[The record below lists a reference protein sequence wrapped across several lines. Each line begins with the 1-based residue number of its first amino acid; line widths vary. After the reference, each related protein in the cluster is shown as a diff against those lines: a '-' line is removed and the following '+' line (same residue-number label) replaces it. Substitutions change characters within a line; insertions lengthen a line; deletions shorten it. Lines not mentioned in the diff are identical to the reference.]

1 MNKLSTNRM
10 YRDLIRNRT
19 LNGEFH
25 IECIECGKLFVPES
39 PLTIVS
45 FSLLVEF
52 VWSVKVVN

>member
-39 PLTIVS
+39 PKDRQFFIVS
-45 FSLLVEF
+45 GVCLEC
-52 VWSVKVVN
+52 KGC